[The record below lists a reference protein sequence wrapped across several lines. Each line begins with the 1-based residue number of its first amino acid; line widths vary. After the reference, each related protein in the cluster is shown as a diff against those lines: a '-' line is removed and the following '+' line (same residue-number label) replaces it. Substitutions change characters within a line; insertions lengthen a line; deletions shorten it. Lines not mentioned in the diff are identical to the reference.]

1 MAAPLIDRLSARIEN
16 RLKMRHY
23 VLLDAIGK
31 YGSVT
36 RVAQQMSLSQ
46 PTVTKALADIE
57 DIFMIPLFVR
67 TRRGLEPTP
76 EGEVVLKRAR
86 LALVDATA
94 LQQELAAVQQ
104 GRQGRLRVG
113 HIPYLAAN
121 ALDAMWSH
129 LLSLT
134 PRMTLLAHE
143 DTSLNLM
150 ESVRNRELDCAIC
163 RFSQQSIEDEVVQ
176 VPLYGQ
182 QAYLVVASSSAKR
195 MSDMPLPEI
204 AELSEMEWIFP
215 PSNTPIR
222 HAINAMFAEA
232 GKQVPIPVVE
242 TFSIRAMSSVMRR
255 LSRGITVL
263 PGDIARIV
271 ADTGDAQVLSQP
283 LKWILPPVGL
293 AWLRGSPKAELAEQ
307 LAGVI
312 SRAMLRQ
319 DCS

>member
-1 MAAPLIDRLSARIEN
+1 MLDRLATRIEN
-16 RLKMRHY
+16 RLKLRHY

-31 YGSVT
+31 YRSVT

-46 PTVTKALADIE
+46 PTITKALADIE
-57 DIFMIPLFVR
+57 DIFMLPLFVR
-67 TRRGLEPTP
+67 TRRGLEPTA

-86 LALVDATA
+86 LALLDATV

-104 GRQGRLRVG
+104 GRQGHLRVG
-113 HIPYLAAN
+113 HIPYVASS
-121 ALDAMWSH
+121 ALDAMWEH
-129 LLSLT
+129 LLSMT
-134 PRMTLLAHE
+134 PRMTLMAHE

-150 ESVRNRELDCAIC
+150 ESVRNRELDCAVC
-163 RFSQQSIEDEVVQ
+163 RFSHQSIEDEVVQ

-182 QAYLVVASSSAKR
+182 QAYLVVANDSAQR
-195 MSDMPLPEI
+195 MADMPLPEI

-222 HAINAMFAEA
+222 HAINAIFAEA
-232 GKQVPIPVVE
+232 GKQVPIPVIE
-242 TFSIRAMSSVMRR
+242 TYSIRAISSVMRR

-263 PGDIARIV
+263 PGDIARMV
-271 ADTGDAQVLSQP
+271 ADTGNAQVLSRP

-312 SRAMLRQ
+312 SKAMLKQ